1 MTYEDLKR
9 LRRSPF
15 WLTPNGK
22 LRFANIYRRNLDA
35 FRKIEAEIEKEQ
47 RQ

>member
-1 MTYEDLKR
+1 MTYEELKR

-15 WLTPNGK
+15 WLTSNGQ

-35 FRKIEAEIEKEQ
+35 FRKIEEEMKEEEK
-47 RQ
+47 

>member
-1 MTYEDLKR
+1 MTYEELKR

-15 WLTPNGK
+15 WLTRSGQ
-22 LRFANIYRRNLDA
+22 LRYAGIYRRNLDA

>member
-1 MTYEDLKR
+1 MTYEELKR

-15 WLTPNGK
+15 WLTQSGQ

-35 FRKIEAEIEKEQ
+35 FRKIEAEMAKEQ
-47 RQ
+47 NQ